1 MRQVFLERVLVKSV
15 RGVSLQDIMDVKLI
29 DFFVRY
35 VNQPPKTIS

>member
-15 RGVSLQDIMDVKLI
+15 RVVPLRDIIDEKLI

-35 VNQPPKTIS
+35 VNQPQKKIS

>member
-1 MRQVFLERVLVKSV
+1 MRQVFLKRVLVKSV
-15 RGVSLQDIMDVKLI
+15 RGVSLRDLMDVKLI

>member
-15 RGVSLQDIMDVKLI
+15 RGVSLRDMMNAKLI

-35 VNQPPKTIS
+35 VNQPPKTI

>member
-15 RGVSLQDIMDVKLI
+15 RGVSLWDIMDVKLI

-35 VNQPPKTIS
+35 VNQPQKTIS